1 MPRRAGPLIKTVKV
15 KLHNP
20 SKHKRAI
27 LDRVFL
33 RWTLAADVTLRWAQE
48 HLDAFDA
55 CKDRRDS
62 YRANLIASVLRQHI
76 RARIKRLGLH
86 SSLEDALWRDI
97 GQAIASYLE
106 HLKQDPNT
114 GFPTIPHAKPDP
126 ARYEAA
132 LVELGR
138 WGAEEQG
145 SQGEFTSAPPH
156 PSTHAQKAPLHP
168 STLAQLQ
175 GELLAAAR
183 ELDFRARP
191 IYFCHTD
198 AVPKHRGYSILYD
211 EEQDRYLAL
220 LYLLPITASERH
232 REPLTVH
239 KPLLAL
245 NPHEEYL
252 VETGRASGALLFPLE
267 MGSWQERTF
276 FDLARDD
283 PLAIR
288 TAHLTR
294 EINRQGEVEYYL
306 AIAVDFPQPKPVE
319 TINFLGVH
327 HTLEGE
333 VFALVA
339 APPPPVPPNFGGAGG
354 AGAGGLNVLH
364 YEQVAGPLELR
375 DVYQQRR
382 AWKRWGKRTPHRVAG
397 ERTDHHYHA
406 ASKRIVALAV
416 EHRAR
421 VGVEDLS
428 YRRTKTGRKAID
440 RKLFGAPVG
449 RLSTFLSYKLPFA
462 GLLPPLEVGGISPR
476 ECHCCGKDSRDKTVR
491 AEGRITCPLCG
502 LEMDEHE
509 NTARLVAAQLPVILE
524 RIAAA
529 RRLRQGDREKG
540 RQGEGREGEGE
551 QEDTGNEIQRVA
563 EQVRMG

>member
-1 MPRRAGPLIKTVKV
+1 M
-15 KLHNP
+15 
-20 SKHKRAI
+20 
-27 LDRVFL
+27 
-33 RWTLAADVTLRWAQE
+33 
-48 HLDAFDA
+48 
-55 CKDRRDS
+55 
-62 YRANLIASVLRQHI
+62 
-76 RARIKRLGLH
+76 
-86 SSLEDALWRDI
+86 
-97 GQAIASYLE
+97 
-106 HLKQDPNT
+106 
-114 GFPTIPHAKPDP
+114 
-126 ARYEAA
+126 
-132 LVELGR
+132 
-138 WGAEEQG
+138 
-145 SQGEFTSAPPH
+145 
-156 PSTHAQKAPLHP
+156 HP

-191 IYFCHTD
+191 IYFAHTD
-198 AVPKHRGYSILYD
+198 AVPNRRGYSILYD
-211 EEQDRYLAL
+211 EEQGRYLAL
-220 LYLLPITASERH
+220 LYLLPSSASKRH
-232 REPLTVH
+232 REPLTVR

-245 NPHEEYL
+245 NRHEEYL
-252 VETGRASGALLFPLE
+252 TETGRDVGALLFPLE
-267 MGSWQERTF
+267 MGSWQEQVF

-306 AIAVDFPQPKPVE
+306 AIAVDFPQPKPLEVVS
-319 TINFLGVH
+319 FLAVH

-339 APPPPVPPNFGGAGG
+339 DPQGK
-354 AGAGGLNVLH
+354 VLH

-375 DVYQQRR
+375 DAYQQRR
-382 AWKRWGKRTPHRVAG
+382 AWKRRGKRTPHRVAG

-428 YRRTKTGRKAID
+428 YRRTKTGRKGID
-440 RKLFGAPVG
+440 RKLFGAAVG
-449 RLSTFLSYKLPFA
+449 RLSTFLGYKLPFA

-476 ECHCCGKDSRDKTVR
+476 ECHRCGKESRDKTLR

-509 NTARLVAAQLPVILE
+509 NTTRLVAAQLPVIVE
-524 RIAAA
+524 KSAAA
-529 RRLRQGDREKG
+529 RRKRESG
-540 RQGEGREGEGE
+540 RGKMEGGKRETDDG
-551 QEDTGNEIQRVA
+551 
-563 EQVRMG
+563 

>member
-1 MPRRAGPLIKTVKV
+1 M
-15 KLHNP
+15 
-20 SKHKRAI
+20 
-27 LDRVFL
+27 
-33 RWTLAADVTLRWAQE
+33 
-48 HLDAFDA
+48 
-55 CKDRRDS
+55 
-62 YRANLIASVLRQHI
+62 
-76 RARIKRLGLH
+76 
-86 SSLEDALWRDI
+86 ALWRDI
-97 GQAIASYLE
+97 GKAIASYFE
-106 HLKQDPNT
+106 RLKQDPNT
-114 GFPTIPHAKPDP
+114 SFPTIPRAKPNP

-132 LVELGR
+132 LVELASWGAEEWR
-138 WGAEEQG
+138 SEGAEEQG
-145 SQGEFTSAPPH
+145 STGAGE
-156 PSTHAQKAPLHP
+156 

-211 EEQDRYLAL
+211 EEQGRYLAL
-220 LYLLPITASERH
+220 LYLLPVTASERH

-252 VETGRASGALLFPLE
+252 VETGRASSALLFPLE
-267 MGSWQERTF
+267 MGSWQERVF

-319 TINFLGVH
+319 TVSFLAVH

-333 VFALVA
+333 VFVLVA
-339 APPPPVPPNFGGAGG
+339 APPSPQSW
-354 AGAGGLNVLH
+354 GAGGLNVLH

-375 DVYQQRR
+375 DAYQQRR
-382 AWKRWGKRTPHRVAG
+382 AWKRRGKRTPHGVAG

-416 EHRAR
+416 EHHAR

-428 YRRTKTGRKAID
+428 YRRAKTGRKAID
-440 RKLFGAPVG
+440 RKLFGAAVG
-449 RLSTFLSYKLPFA
+449 RLSTFLGYKLPFA
-462 GLLPPLEVGGISPR
+462 GLLPPLEVRGISPR
-476 ECHCCGKDSRDKTVR
+476 ECHRCGKKSRDKTVR

-524 RIAAA
+524 KIAAA
-529 RRLRQGDREKG
+529 RRRRKGD
-540 RQGEGREGEGE
+540 GETGREGEGE
-551 QEDTGNEIQRVA
+551 QENIGNEIQRVA
-563 EQVRMG
+563 EQAQMG